1 MPLAPTAVIKKWSF
15 IISVA
20 ISNFRVQPV
29 LRQRQLLGIETNAG
43 RGLLGDTVH
52 SQRRNELAVKSCTYM
67 YRLITS
73 AVDDIPATGCS
84 QWSTQLVACASYRTC
99 SKDGPPGAAVF
110 TCSSATHYS
119 LIKLQGSPSLYIR
132 VLLSYSL
139 GVSTRLTNRNK
150 LRLTNRNKLN
160 TL

>member
-99 SKDGPPGAAVF
+99 SKDEPPGAAVF
-110 TCSSATHYS
+110 NLFISYP
-119 LIKLQGSPSLYIR
+119 LQ
-132 VLLSYSL
+132 SY
-139 GVSTRLTNRNK
+139 
-150 LRLTNRNKLN
+150 
-160 TL
+160 